1 MPAWVTIVIAAGA
14 VVTALGIL
22 WTKALKPAA
31 LTISAASEMVPLARR
46 LVELFGNDPTLF
58 DVIHD
63 FAAQFRNNNGSS
75 MRDVVDRLE
84 KLALGAEARA
94 SSLEHDLATASATAK
109 ATADVLK
116 VNVEAAKQLA
126 EHDRRRISELL
137 MLLGRV
143 SANVDTSKVDVKAIT
158 DDLQAGHERAEAH
171 EEHEPGSAADAFSK
185 RPGEEES

>member
-1 MPAWVTIVIAAGA
+1 MPTWVTIILLTSAVI
-14 VVTALGIL
+14 TALGVL
-22 WTKALKPAA
+22 WAKALKPAA

-46 LVELFGNDPTLF
+46 LVELFGSDPTLF

-94 SSLEHDLATASATAK
+94 SKLEHDLVTASATAK

-143 SANVDTSKVDVKAIT
+143 SANVDTSKVDVKTIAQ
-158 DDLQAGHERAEAH
+158 DLESGHERAEAH
-171 EEHEPGSAADAFSK
+171 QEHEPGSAADAFSK
-185 RPGEEES
+185 REQEQS

>member
-1 MPAWVTIVIAAGA
+1 MPTWVTVILITSA
-14 VVTALGIL
+14 VVTALGVL
-22 WTKALKPAA
+22 WTKALKPGARV
-31 LTISAASEMVPLARR
+31 ISQAEEAVPLLRR
-46 LVELFGNDPTLF
+46 LIELFGNDPTLF

-63 FAAQFRNNNGSS
+63 FAGQFRTNNGSS

-84 KLALGAEARA
+84 KLALGAESRA
-94 SSLEHDLATASATAK
+94 SKLEHDLETATTQAK

-126 EHDRRRISELL
+126 ASDRTRISELL

-143 SANVDTSKVDVKAIT
+143 SANADVNKINVQAIT
-158 DDLQAGHERAEAH
+158 DDLAGSHDRAEAH

-185 RPGEEES
+185 REPGGS